1 MSDEVSATIGG
12 RAIRLTHPERVLDA
26 ESGLTKADLLA
37 HYDRVAERM
46 LPHLAGR
53 PLTLVRCPRGVGED
67 CFYQR
72 HLDLGELPPGLE
84 AVDTGDQEPAVRVA
98 DARGLGALVQLGV
111 LEVHVWGSRADAL
124 DRPDRLVFDLDP
136 GAGAGWTSVVSAAR
150 TVRERLEELGLES
163 WAKLTGGVGLH
174 VVAPLERRQGWGTLK
189 AFARVLAEQLAEEA
203 PERFTASNRKAA
215 REGKVFLDHLRN
227 ARSATTI
234 CPFSTRA
241 RAGVSVALPLRWDEL
256 ARAHAYDV
264 RAAARRLATLKGD
277 PWEGFFEARQ
287 SITKAARRELGL
299 E

>member
-1 MSDEVSATIGG
+1 MKRWRGDSRVGQLLSAGPGG
-12 RAIRLTHPERVLDA
+12 TVGEFPRKFVEEFEEEPEPEPEPV
-26 ESGLTKADLLA
+26 GGG
-37 HYDRVAERM
+37 VAE
-46 LPHLAGR
+46 
-53 PLTLVRCPRGVGED
+53 V
-67 CFYQR
+67 QR
-72 HLDLGELPPGLE
+72 
-84 AVDTGDQEPAVRVA
+84 
-98 DARGLGALVQLGV
+98 
-111 LEVHVWGSRADAL
+111 
-124 DRPDRLVFDLDP
+124 F
-136 GAGAGWTSVVSAAR
+136 
-150 TVRERLEELGLES
+150 LEELGLES